1 MRVIAGK
8 ARGHPLTAPRGMNTR
23 PVTDK
28 IKEALFSAWQLQ
40 IVGAYFLDL
49 FAGSGSMGIEAI
61 SRGAEKTVFVEKDR
75 KAVGIIKKNLSS
87 CKFTD
92 GYIIYNDDV
101 FHIIEC
107 LKSDGEQFD
116 IIYLDPPFTI
126 DSIFLPVIETLSDGK
141 LLRRDGIIVIRT
153 RKEKEMPDKIG
164 KLEKYKF
171 KTYGVSGIHFYRCML

>member
-1 MRVIAGK
+1 M
-8 ARGHPLTAPRGMNTR
+8 
-23 PVTDK
+23 
-28 IKEALFSAWQLQ
+28 FSAWQLQ

-61 SRGAEKTVFVEKDR
+61 SRGAEKTVFCGER
-75 KAVGIIKKNLSS
+75 PQSRWNHKKNLSS

-101 FHIIEC
+101 FHRIKH

-141 LLRRDGIIVIRT
+141 LLRGDGITVIRT

-171 KTYGVSGIHFYRCML
+171 KTYGISGIHFYRCML